1 MCGGDM
7 SISQTIKRKKMNE
20 QEQAQVKMQEMMAA
34 NTSKGQLI
42 EKMVFAGLPILFS
55 CVVYL
60 MSALS
65 SANNEI
71 IQLKS
76 KMAVVV
82 NADNKAIP
90 PQGTT
95 IDMAQ
100 IREHLNE
107 KIDKVEREAALARA
121 AMTLD
126 REKSLAANQK
136 ITLEMQADAAQARA
150 AIRSEATIG
159 RQQLREEL
167 GDKID
172 KAVTEAALA
181 RSILDKR
188 LSLIEQDIQYIKAA
202 KGK

>member
-1 MCGGDM
+1 M
-7 SISQTIKRKKMNE
+7 STTEEK
-20 QEQAQVKMQEMMAA
+20 QEKFAIEMAA
-34 NTSKGQLI
+34 SASKGALV
-42 EKMVFAGLPILFS
+42 EKITFAGIPILFS

-65 SANNEI
+65 SANSEI

-76 KMAVVV
+76 KIAVVV

-100 IREHLNE
+100 IREHLSDQ
-107 KIDKVEREAALARA
+107 IAKVEKESALARA

-126 REKSLAANQK
+126 RERSMSAVDKSRFDMA
-136 ITLEMQADAAQARA
+136 ADAAQARA
-150 AIRSEATIG
+150 AIRFDMMKMVAE
-159 RQQLREEL
+159 
-167 GDKID
+167 
-172 KAVTEAALA
+172 
-181 RSILDKR
+181 LDKR
-188 LSLIEQDIQYIKAA
+188 ITLIE

>member
-1 MCGGDM
+1 M
-7 SISQTIKRKKMNE
+7 TTTEEK
-20 QEQAQVKMQEMMAA
+20 QEKNALEMAA
-34 NTSKGQLI
+34 SASKGALV
-42 EKMVFAGLPILFS
+42 EKITFAGIPILFS

-76 KMAVVV
+76 KIAVVV
-82 NADNKAIP
+82 NSDNKAIP

-100 IREHLNE
+100 IREQLSDQ
-107 KIDKVEREAALARA
+107 IGKVEKESALARA

-126 REKSLAANQK
+126 RERSMSAIEKSR
-136 ITLEMQADAAQARA
+136 MDMVADAAAARA
-150 AIRSEATIG
+150 AIRFDTA
-159 RQQLREEL
+159 QM
-167 GDKID
+167 
-172 KAVTEAALA
+172 VAA
-181 RSILDKR
+181 LDKR
-188 LSLIEQDIQYIKAA
+188 ITLLE